1 MSVLDSQP
9 LLIYG
14 NPLKT
19 IMASA
24 HEQTKPDPHFTGD
37 LVPNL
42 VDKRAR
48 LTPDA
53 VHSEYPISALTYD
66 EGYRRI
72 TYRDFANAV
81 NGAARWLQTTL
92 GPGRHFETLAYM
104 GPNDLRY
111 PALIL
116 GAVKAGYKV
125 RKLLSKKT
133 TQSTDR
139 AALPHIAPQQCCRSI
154 QSF

>member
-1 MSVLDSQP
+1 
-9 LLIYG
+9 
-14 NPLKT
+14 
-19 IMASA
+19 MASA
-24 HEQTKPDPHFTGD
+24 RELKKPDLQFTGD

-42 VDKRAR
+42 VDKRAI

-53 VHSEYPISALTYD
+53 IYSEYPLSAMTYD
-66 EGYRRI
+66 EGYRKI

-92 GPGRHFETLAYM
+92 GPGQDYETLAYV

-125 RKLLSKKT
+125 
-133 TQSTDR
+133 
-139 AALPHIAPQQCCRSI
+139 
-154 QSF
+154 

>member
-1 MSVLDSQP
+1 
-9 LLIYG
+9 
-14 NPLKT
+14 
-19 IMASA
+19 MASA
-24 HEQTKPDPHFTGD
+24 HEQKRSDGRFTGD

-42 VDKRAR
+42 VDQRAQ

-53 VHSEYPISALTYD
+53 IYSEYPISTLTYN
-66 EGYRRI
+66 EGYRKI

-92 GPGRHFETLAYM
+92 GPGKDFETLAYM

-125 RKLLSKKT
+125 
-133 TQSTDR
+133 
-139 AALPHIAPQQCCRSI
+139 
-154 QSF
+154 